1 MTACKKTNVDFT
13 FSPTAPRAGESVT
26 FTNQSSGGEEWNWTF
41 GDGTV
46 ATTKSPT
53 HTYKQPGTYM
63 VTLQVDKKSSLTA
76 SRQITVYDTVPTFVA
91 SDSSFVIYKDYTFT
105 ANVYNPYN
113 YDVSYLWYEPVDGAG
128 YVPPYLVITDTTLEK
143 STLHLYFIR
152 PLPEAGI
159 GLRVILNGDTTVI
172 RHYFNVADRATNSV
186 LFRTPDS
193 DYRQRIFGDKAEPE
207 QALAERAA
215 LLDTEQDTL
224 QTYNDSTFR
233 LSALAATFEG
243 IKGFHIA
250 NRKIYYRAD
259 GLWVANI
266 DGAYKVQ
273 IDTADCSAMTLDT
286 RDNRIYWANA
296 EGVWYMPFVGSD
308 NNRFITVPAPL
319 NFLTGV
325 TRIAADGELK

>member
-1 MTACKKTNVDFT
+1 
-13 FSPTAPRAGESVT
+13 
-26 FTNQSSGGEEWNWTF
+26 
-41 GDGTV
+41 
-46 ATTKSPT
+46 
-53 HTYKQPGTYM
+53 
-63 VTLQVDKKSSLTA
+63 
-76 SRQITVYDTVPTFVA
+76 
-91 SDSSFVIYKDYTFT
+91 
-105 ANVYNPYN
+105 
-113 YDVSYLWYEPVDGAG
+113 
-128 YVPPYLVITDTTLEK
+128 VPPYLVITDTTLEK